1 MVGYEI
7 GLGKGHCVSLILEI
21 DDISFLLIVVP
32 EVSELLYFYD
42 ESWFG
47 EELSDFVFG
56 VVLSQMGFLL
66 FGHFVVGVV
75 VRVNQVQAIDHIWLG
90 RSCLCLQYRLSFLEE
105 RVDGVGKLST
115 LQQIRIVVN

>member
-7 GLGKGHCVSLILEI
+7 GLGKGHCISLILKV
-21 DDISFLLIVVP
+21 DDVSFLLVVVP

-42 ESWFG
+42 ESWLG
-47 EELSDFVFG
+47 EELSDFVLG

-75 VRVNQVQAIDHIWLG
+75 VRVNQV
-90 RSCLCLQYRLSFLEE
+90 
-105 RVDGVGKLST
+105 
-115 LQQIRIVVN
+115 